1 MNKYRLEIAKR
12 EIILKSFY
20 TRVEFFFAPVSLL
33 LLRLS
38 PINLSLDG
46 IKKRDNY
53 FFTFLRILI
62 S

>member
-1 MNKYRLEIAKR
+1 MATRDCKER

-38 PINLSLDG
+38 SINLSLDG
-46 IKKRDNY
+46 IKRRDNY

-62 S
+62 SKL